1 MTSAVGFNSRFSC
14 TFILCPLLP
23 CLTLPAKKKAN
34 TFDEKNTSAKFLQTF
49 AASRF
54 PSVASNLTSEYSK
67 SRHFPVSC
75 CWKPHQAGRFHC
87 GGASCRSQ
95 QRSRQATGSLA
106 SSSPV
111 LPSWRCRKK
120 GHKSGEDSHSRTNQV
135 RLTPPAVE
143 PSPSPAWARELLN
156 QQSSMR
162 LRKCKGVNALSF
174 FAEIASNT
182 AALPAIKVLLPYAEE
197 DATELGWD
205 RSVTS
210 SAEEDKRTQH

>member
-1 MTSAVGFNSRFSC
+1 MPKPATFEAGDGVACVFFACSAFVALS
-14 TFILCPLLP
+14 
-23 CLTLPAKKKAN
+23 KK
-34 TFDEKNTSAKFLQTF
+34 S
-49 AASRF
+49 
-54 PSVASNLTSEYSK
+54 
-67 SRHFPVSC
+67 
-75 CWKPHQAGRFHC
+75 
-87 GGASCRSQ
+87 
-95 QRSRQATGSLA
+95 
-106 SSSPV
+106 
-111 LPSWRCRKK
+111 
-120 GHKSGEDSHSRTNQV
+120 HKSGEDNHSRTNQV

-182 AALPAIKVLLPYAEE
+182 AALPAIKVFLPYAEE